1 MKARNSSVV
10 IVLLAAVAVFALP
23 AHLSAQS
30 YPVKPVRVIVPF
42 AAGGGTDIQAR
53 VIFKE
58 IHEQFGQVFIVDNR
72 PGASGL
78 IGAELAVNSPADG
91 YTLLFTAAPL
101 ATNATLY
108 RSTMKFHPVKDLAP
122 ISLISSTPLVLIVH
136 PSVPAR
142 TAKELIE
149 LARKKAAPLNAAIN
163 VPGSTS
169 HLSAEM
175 LKQLAGLKFTN
186 VPFKGGGPAMLAMV
200 GGEVDFQ
207 FAEGVLAAP
216 QIRAAKLRALAVTTP
231 KSSSFFPELPTMNSF
246 LPGFVSDNWFAMFF
260 PAATPEEIVA
270 TVNAA
275 IRKALETNAVRA
287 LFERDALIAVGST
300 PKELAAHL
308 QREIDRYAEVIRKG
322 NITLQ

>member
-1 MKARNSSVV
+1 
-10 IVLLAAVAVFALP
+10 
-23 AHLSAQS
+23 
-30 YPVKPVRVIVPF
+30 
-42 AAGGGTDIQAR
+42 
-53 VIFKE
+53 
-58 IHEQFGQVFIVDNR
+58 
-72 PGASGL
+72 
-78 IGAELAVNSPADG
+78 
-91 YTLLFTAAPL
+91 
-101 ATNATLY
+101 
-108 RSTMKFHPVKDLAP
+108 
-122 ISLISSTPLVLIVH
+122 LISSTPLVLIVH

-231 KSSSFFPELPTMNSF
+231 KPSSFFPELPTMNSF

-260 PAATPEEIVA
+260 PAGTPEEIIA

-275 IRKALETNAVRA
+275 IRKALGMNAVRA

-300 PKELAAHL
+300 PAELAAHL

>member
-1 MKARNSSVV
+1 MKARNLSGV
-10 IVLLAAVAVFALP
+10 IVVLSVGAALALP

-53 VIFKE
+53 VLFKE
-58 IHEQFGQVFIVDNR
+58 LHEQFGQVFIVDNR

-108 RSTMKFHPVKDLAP
+108 RNTMKFHPEKDLAP

-142 TAKELIE
+142 TPKELIA
-149 LARKKAAPLNAAIN
+149 LARKKPGIFSAAIN

-175 LKQLAGLKFTN
+175 LKQLAGLTFTN
-186 VPFKGGGPAMLAMV
+186 VPFKGGGPAIIAMV

-207 FAEGVLAAP
+207 FAEGLLAAP
-216 QIRAAKLRALAVTTP
+216 QIRAARVRALAVTTP
-231 KSSSFFPELPTMNSF
+231 KPSSFFPELPTMDSI

-260 PAATPEEIVA
+260 PAGTPKEIVA

-275 IRKALETNAVRA
+275 IRKALGTKAVRA

-300 PKELAAHL
+300 PEELAAHL
-308 QREIDRYAEVIRKG
+308 KREIARYAEVIRKG

>member
-1 MKARNSSVV
+1 M
-10 IVLLAAVAVFALP
+10 LAAAAGFALP
-23 AHLSAQS
+23 ACLSAQS
-30 YPVKPVRVIVPF
+30 YPAKPVRVIVPF

-53 VIFKE
+53 VLFRE
-58 IHEQFGQVFIVDNR
+58 LHEQFGQVFIVDNR

-78 IGAELAVNSPADG
+78 IGAELAVKSPADG

-108 RSTMKFHPVKDLAP
+108 KSTMKFHPVKDLAP

-142 TAKELIE
+142 TLKELIE
-149 LARKKAAPLNAAIN
+149 LGRKKTAPLNGAIN

-207 FAEGVLAAP
+207 FAEGLLAAP
-216 QIRAAKLRALAVTTP
+216 QIRAAKVRALAVTTP
-231 KSSSFFPELPTMNSF
+231 KPSSFFPELPTMNSF

-260 PAATPEEIVA
+260 PAGTPEEMVT
-270 TVNAA
+270 TVNVA
-275 IRKALETNAVRA
+275 IRKALETKAVRT

-300 PKELAAHL
+300 PQELAVHL